1 MTLTFSL
8 VLPLIAAA
16 YIPGFPAAL
25 GALYQDPSQ
34 LPTNASYD
42 YIIVGGAFAHYASN
56 HLIFNS
62 TPYVLCLPM

>member
-16 YIPGFPAAL
+16 YIPAAL

-56 HLIFNS
+56 YLIFNS
-62 TPYVLCLPM
+62 TLYVLCLPM